1 MDNLKEY
8 GTKEEVE
15 KMESDINSLVSKVLP
30 TVDNKTVEDV
40 STAIKSNN
48 LPAIWEPVESLDMT
62 NEEKIEFL
70 NNVADFLSGIPEYD
84 AVVESIESESDNIL
98 NDGKEGSAGLN
109 QYAGWVPGRV
119 SILHMYQKSNKKT
132 QYEPY
137 RLLRPDKGYQRNGIQ
152 GIVCSHRTAWGFL

>member
-1 MDNLKEY
+1 M
-8 GTKEEVE
+8 
-15 KMESDINSLVSKVLP
+15 
-30 TVDNKTVEDV
+30 DNKTVEDV

-98 NDGKEGSAGLN
+98 MMEKKEVQKAV
-109 QYAGWVPGRV
+109 QYALRKMAIKGRWRRQRT
-119 SILHMYQKSNKKT
+119 IQNKC
-132 QYEPY
+132 
-137 RLLRPDKGYQRNGIQ
+137 R
-152 GIVCSHRTAWGFL
+152 S

>member
-1 MDNLKEY
+1 M
-8 GTKEEVE
+8 
-15 KMESDINSLVSKVLP
+15 
-30 TVDNKTVEDV
+30 DNKTVEDV

-98 NDGKEGSAGLN
+98 MMEKKEVQKAV
-109 QYAGWVPGRV
+109 QYALRKMAIKREMEKAKDNPEQM
-119 SILHMYQKSNKKT
+119 SKLKEMSNYLDMKK
-132 QYEPY
+132 EE
-137 RLLRPDKGYQRNGIQ
+137 
-152 GIVCSHRTAWGFL
+152 

>member
-1 MDNLKEY
+1 MDTLKEY

-98 NDGKEGSAGLN
+98 MMEKKEVQKAV
-109 QYAGWVPGRV
+109 QYALRKMAIKREMEKAKDNPEQM
-119 SILHMYQKSNKKT
+119 SKLKEMSNYLDLQKEK
-132 QYEPY
+132 
-137 RLLRPDKGYQRNGIQ
+137 
-152 GIVCSHRTAWGFL
+152 